1 MMTGYDMH
9 SILGHNCR
17 FLQGPETDK
26 AEIRKL
32 KVAIAEGKEEQVM
45 MMIQYQLSDGWI
57 NFTLNLAWMKDGLLI
72 LFSILI
78 LDLI

>member
-26 AEIRKL
+26 AELRKL

-45 MMIQYQLSDGWI
+45 ASDGVI
-57 NFTLNLAWMKDGLLI
+57 SHHTQP
-72 LFSILI
+72 
-78 LDLI
+78 